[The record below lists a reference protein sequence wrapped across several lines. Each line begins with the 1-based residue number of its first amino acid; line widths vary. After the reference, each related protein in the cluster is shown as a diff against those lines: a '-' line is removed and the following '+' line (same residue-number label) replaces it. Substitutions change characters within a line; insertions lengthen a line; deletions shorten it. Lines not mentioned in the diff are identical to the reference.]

1 MRPGKRF
8 GLSAVER
15 SDIWRRWKAG
25 ETLSGVFSSRSN
37 SEQRRHI
44 TDHVSDG
51 ASKEVRSVLVGHL
64 SASVRWRVFLL
75 RIRQLP
81 DSIFRPSGMHRQCF
95 SCSHLQC
102 SRPAVL
108 SSRKWSSRG
117 FDAGSRASDVVY
129 RRLVVA
135 TSGSFISLLVQ

>member
-51 ASKEVRSVLVGHL
+51 ASKEVRSVLIGHP
-64 SASVRWRVFLL
+64 SASIRWRVFLRRIPHL
-75 RIRQLP
+75 R
-81 DSIFRPSGMHRQCF
+81 DSISRRSGLHSQCL

-102 SRPAVL
+102 SRSAVL
-108 SSRKWSSRG
+108 SCRKWSSSG
-117 FDAGSRASDVVY
+117 FYAASRAADVVY
-129 RRLVVA
+129 RCPVVA
-135 TSGSFISLLVQ
+135 ASGSFFSLLV